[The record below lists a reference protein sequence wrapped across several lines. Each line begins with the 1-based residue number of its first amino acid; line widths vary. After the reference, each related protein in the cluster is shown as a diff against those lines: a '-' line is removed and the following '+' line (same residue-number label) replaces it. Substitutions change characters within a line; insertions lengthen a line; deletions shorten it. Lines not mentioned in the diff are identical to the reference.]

1 MTLKETLA
9 KLEEFHGHLG
19 PYVVVG
25 CRMGELALRLLGAKK
40 YFELKIASKAGT
52 TPPVSCMNDGL
63 QLATGCTY
71 GKGNIKASDEGMPE
85 AVFIQGDRSLKIA
98 LLPSMQAEMGQW
110 LRQDGERTAAA
121 RVYELKDEELFEWE
135 FMDTE

>member
-1 MTLKETLA
+1 MKETLA
-9 KLEEFHGHLG
+9 KLVEFHGHLC

-25 CRMGELALRLLGAKK
+25 CRMCELALRLRGAKK

-85 AVFIQGDRSLKIA
+85 AVFIQGARSLKIA

>member
-1 MTLKETLA
+1 MKETLA

-19 PYVVVG
+19 PYGVGG

-85 AVFIQGDRSLKIA
+85 AVFIQGARSLKIA

>member
-1 MTLKETLA
+1 LNETLA

-25 CRMGELALRLLGAKK
+25 YRMGELALRLLGAKK
-40 YFELKIASKAGT
+40 YFQLQIASKAGT

-71 GKGNIKASDEGMPE
+71 GKGNIKAADEGAAE
-85 AVFIQGDRSLKIA
+85 AVFIDGDRSLKVA
-98 LLPSMQAEMGQW
+98 LLPSMQAKMGEW
-110 LRQDGERTAAA
+110 LRQDGERTAAV
-121 RVYELKDEELFEWE
+121 RVYGLKDDELFQWE

>member
-1 MTLKETLA
+1 MNETLA

-25 CRMGELALRLLGAKK
+25 YRMGELALQLLGAKK
-40 YFELKIASKAGT
+40 YFQLKIASKAGT

-71 GKGNIKASDEGMPE
+71 GKGNIKAADDGAAE
-85 AVFIQGDRSLKIA
+85 AVFIDGDRSLKVA
-98 LLPSMQAEMGQW
+98 LIPSMQAKMGEW
-110 LRQDGERTAAA
+110 LRQDGERTAAV
-121 RVYELKDEELFEWE
+121 RVYGLKDDELFQWE